1 MLKNNSILYKILI
14 LLILVFTCSIAFML
28 LNLAIVYIA
37 GLLNVNVIT
46 NINFLKTL
54 QVVYQLLAFLLPV
67 LIFYKISGY
76 SIVNDLGFKREEN
89 IKVISFIILLY
100 VVTIPLI
107 NWTTEVNSNIAL
119 PNFLGNLKDWFLEQE
134 RQATELTFKFLSTN
148 NILGVIA
155 NILVLALVP
164 AVTEELLFR
173 GCIQRILTENVKLPH
188 LGVIVSALIFSFAH
202 MQFDGFIP
210 RFILGLILG
219 YIFFYTRNI
228 KLSMLFHF
236 INNFVA
242 VLIAYI
248 GINYYNYSPQDLNSS
263 TEFSN
268 FYLALLSIVFIVFI
282 IRFIYKNANRQS
294 QITE

>member
-236 INNFVA
+236 INNLVA